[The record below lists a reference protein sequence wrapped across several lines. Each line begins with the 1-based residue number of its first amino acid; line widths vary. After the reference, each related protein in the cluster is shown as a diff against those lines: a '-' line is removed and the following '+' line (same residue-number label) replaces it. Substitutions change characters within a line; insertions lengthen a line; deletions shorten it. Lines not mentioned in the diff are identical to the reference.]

1 MNAGDLDHRSDCTS
15 GNNSRSLLCG
25 LQEDVLGSEQSMDL
39 VRNRSGSEGD
49 MDQVFLRLFNRL
61 RDCDRHFGS
70 LPFSDT
76 DPPLSISND
85 NQRTKVEA
93 FPTLHDLRHAVDED
107 NLIL

>member
-1 MNAGDLDHRSDCTS
+1 MNAGDLDHRSDGTS
-15 GNNSRSLLCG
+15 GNNSCSLLCG
-25 LQEDVLGSEQSMDL
+25 LQEDMLGSEQPMDL
-39 VRNRSGSEGD
+39 VRNRSGGEGD

-61 RDCDRHFGS
+61 RDCDRHFGG

-93 FPTLHDLRHAVDED
+93 FSTLHDLRHAVDED
-107 NLIL
+107 HLIL